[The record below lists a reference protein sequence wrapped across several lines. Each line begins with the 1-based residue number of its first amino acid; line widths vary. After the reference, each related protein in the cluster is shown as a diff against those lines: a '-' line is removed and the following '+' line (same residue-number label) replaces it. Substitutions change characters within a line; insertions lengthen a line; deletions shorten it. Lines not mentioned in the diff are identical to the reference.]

1 MALAPNFVLLLAARL
16 LLGLALGGFG
26 AMATAMAAHL
36 VPATTSAGRGVPTTV
51 LSWGARSEPTRLE
64 QIGGLIVMVG
74 NVGIA
79 LGAVGGGVLV
89 DAVSAR
95 TPLVAGGVAAV
106 VGAAMLVTPRRRR
119 PPSAPG
125 TTSGDDRP
133 DRPSAKEHP

>member
-1 MALAPNFVLLLAARL
+1 M
-16 LLGLALGGFG
+16 
-26 AMATAMAAHL
+26 
-36 VPATTSAGRGVPTTV
+36 PTTV

-64 QIGGLIVMVG
+64 QIGGLIVMVC